1 MMILFLQRIRWSIEM
16 NLTIQYWSDK
26 LHRYN
31 KLNIG
36 KAKIRAVSFIG

>member
-1 MMILFLQRIRWSIEM
+1 M

-26 LHRYN
+26 FHRYN

-36 KAKIRAVSFIG
+36 KAKIRTVNFIDYKHSCN